1 MEQSHFILPQ
11 LDLKLIT
18 AILAA
23 SLLAAWIIPF
33 LVDKYRLRGYPGPL
47 LAKFSGFWLASKAYK
62 GTTTSAVYAL
72 HQKYEGPFVRI
83 SPKYVSIADPEALQ
97 AIYGHTSGTLKTD
110 FYDAFVTFRRNIFTS
125 RSRLEHSR
133 KRKYTSHA
141 MSMKGITEFEPNVR
155 EYQHMLLKQLD
166 TLCAVG
172 AQGIDG
178 VLGSC
183 PWTTRDGWVLFDC
196 MPWLNFD
203 TFDVIG
209 DLAFGK
215 PFGMLEAGKDAA
227 LVPVSEEQAMKSFG
241 RQDTD
246 LKWATIPAIKL
257 LNETVPWTFFLG
269 CLPPQARFLMSKL
282 PSFNAGTSRKL
293 FVKLAVATVS
303 KRLASEATRRDFLS
317 HLVAAR
323 NDEGK
328 PLSAQ
333 ELTAEALNLIVGGSD
348 TTSSSI
354 GVVIYHVA
362 RNRDVQERLQKELD
376 DVLGV
381 PNSTF
386 STDEVVAPFELVKNL
401 TYLQD
406 VINEG
411 LRLHST
417 VGVGLP
423 REVPE
428 GGMTVAGKAL
438 LPGTHVS
445 CPTYT
450 LHRLKSIWGDDAD
463 EFNPDRWT
471 RGDRNMMLKYFAPFS
486 IGPRAC
492 IGRNLAMMEMTICI
506 ATIVHRYRLV
516 LANPDQQLECS
527 EGFVRKPKNVHVG
540 MQRRL

>member
-1 MEQSHFILPQ
+1 M
-11 LDLKLIT
+11 
-18 AILAA
+18 
-23 SLLAAWIIPF
+23 IPF
-33 LVDKYRLRGYPGPL
+33 LVDKYGLRGYPGPL
-47 LAKFSGFWLASKAYK
+47 VAKFSSLWLASKAHK
-62 GTTTSAVYAL
+62 GKTTSAVHAL
-72 HQKYEGPFVRI
+72 HQKYGPFVRI
-83 SPKYVSIADPEALQ
+83 SSKHVSIADPEALQ
-97 AIYGHTSGTLKTD
+97 AIYGHNSGALKTD
-110 FYDAFVTFRRNIFTS
+110 FYDAFVAFRHNIFTS

-133 KRKYTSHA
+133 KRKYTAYA
-141 MSMKGITEFEPNVR
+141 MSMKGIMEFEPNVR
-155 EYQHMLLKQLD
+155 EYQHMLVRQLD

-183 PWTTRDGWVLFDC
+183 PWTARDGWVLFDC
-196 MPWLNFD
+196 MPWLNFA

-209 DLAFGK
+209 DLAVGA
-215 PFGMLEAGKDAA
+215 PFGMLEAGKDTA

-241 RQDTD
+241 QQDTD
-246 LKWATIPAIKL
+246 LEWATIPTIKL
-257 LNETVPWTFFLG
+257 LNETVPWIFFLG

-282 PSFNAGTSRKL
+282 QSFNAGASRKL
-293 FVKLAVATVS
+293 FQKLGVAAVS
-303 KRLASEATRRDFLS
+303 KRLSSEATRRDFLS
-317 HLVAAR
+317 QLVAAR
-323 NDEGK
+323 DDEGK

-333 ELTAEALNLIVGGSD
+333 ELTSEALNLIIAGSD

-354 GVVIYHVA
+354 GAIIYHIA
-362 RNRDVQERLQKELD
+362 RNRDVQERLQKALD

-381 PNSTF
+381 PNSMF
-386 STDEVVAPFELVKNL
+386 STDEVVASFDLVKNL

-428 GGMTVAGKAL
+428 GGMTVAGKTL
-438 LPGTHVS
+438 LAGTHVS

-506 ATIVHRYRLV
+506 ATMFHRYRLV
-516 LANPDQQLECS
+516 LASPDQQLECS
-527 EGFVRKPKNVHVG
+527 EGFVSKPKDVYVG
-540 MQRRL
+540 MQRRV